1 VSIARAAAVDAVLD
15 ERRHFVRARRRQRL
29 RDSWYVVSRN
39 PLTLIGLLL
48 VLLLVV
54 VAVLAPV
61 IAPHDPLAQ
70 NAGGSLEGPSWAH
83 PFGTDETGRD
93 IFSRV
98 LYGAAISLRIG
109 ILAVLAIMLVG
120 VPLGLVAG
128 SVGGWVDGLIMRLAD
143 IFLAFPT
150 LVLALAIA
158 TSLGGGM
165 QNVIVAVAIA
175 GWPWYAR
182 LIRGAVLTI
191 RGEAYID
198 AARLAGASW
207 LRIVWRHILPNSFGP
222 IIVQASQDMGY
233 TILLAASLGF
243 LGIGVKIPTPEW
255 GTMINDGRDVFLDA
269 WWVSVFPGL
278 AIVVAVLAF
287 NLLGDGLRDIFDPRA
302 RR

>member
-1 VSIARAAAVDAVLD
+1 MARALSYDAVL
-15 ERRHFVRARRRQRL
+15 EGRRRALRDTRRRRL
-29 RDSWYVVSRN
+29 RDAWHVLARN
-39 PLTLIGLLL
+39 PLTLVGVLL
-48 VLLLVV
+48 VLLLVL
-54 VAVLAPV
+54 VAILAPA

-70 NAGGSLEGPSWAH
+70 NADGSLLGPSWNH
-83 PFGTDETGRD
+83 PFGTDSTGRD
-93 IFSRV
+93 VFSRV

-109 ILAVLAIMLVG
+109 GLAVLAIMVVG
-120 VPLGLVAG
+120 VPLGLLAG
-128 SVGGWVDGLIMRLAD
+128 SAGGWVDGLIMRLAD

-165 QNVIVAVAIA
+165 ENVIIAVAIA

-182 LIRGAVLTI
+182 VIRSAVLGI
-191 RGEAYID
+191 KGQAYID
-198 AARLAGASW
+198 AARLAGSSW
-207 LRIVWRHILPNSFGP
+207 WRIVWRHILPNSFGP

-287 NLLGDGLRDIFDPRA
+287 NLLGDGLRDLFDPRT